1 MIDKKIQSCV
11 FQCHTMTN
19 RVRRMLQ
26 RLKGLVA
33 SLDRSDVLELEPDI
47 TGTLFG
53 DKSLN

>member
-1 MIDKKIQSCV
+1 
-11 FQCHTMTN
+11 MTN

-33 SLDRSDVLELEPDI
+33 SLDRSDILELEPDI

-53 DKSLN
+53 DKSNDGDNSGNMNSMME